1 MKILHTVC
9 DYAPHLSGNQQIVQG
24 LSERL
29 VRRGHKVTVL
39 TAYNPQ
45 RNFGHLNGVEILS
58 LKIRG
63 NGAVGMRG
71 EKEAYQR
78 ILLSGDYDLIM
89 NYGTNVW
96 TTDLA
101 FNLLPEINAPKVLI
115 PVGFTPLA
123 SIMWRA
129 IYLRYYRD
137 LPGFMAKYDKVVYN
151 STADH
156 KPNLDK
162 NFGDK
167 HGITNYVVIP
177 NAVSEEDFVRPLAQ
191 PNGFR
196 AKFDIRT
203 PHILLSVGHHQW
215 LKGHRFMI
223 RAIKQLARSDT
234 SLIIVGDEVSNSLP
248 THSCYN
254 YCAGQARSSGGAI
267 RVLTHLPRSDTVAAF
282 RDADLYL
289 LGSHFECSPVV
300 LLEAMASRTPFVATD
315 VGNAR
320 QLRGGLTVT
329 DPFQMAQMV
338 GRLLDNPSERAR
350 LSETGYEEWRSKYT
364 WERVVRLYEGLY
376 RDLVQRA

>member
-1 MKILHTVC
+1 VRILHTVC
-9 DYAPHLSGNQQIVQG
+9 DYAPHLGGNQQIVQG

-39 TAYNPQ
+39 TAYNSQ
-45 RNFGHLNGVEILS
+45 RNFEQLNGVDVLS
-58 LKIRG
+58 LRIRG

-71 EKEAYQR
+71 EREAYER
-78 ILLSGDYDLIM
+78 TLLSGDYDLIM

-101 FNLLPEINAPKVLI
+101 FNLLSAIHVPKVLV

-123 SIMWRA
+123 SVIWKA
-129 IYLRYYRD
+129 IYLRYYRN
-137 LPGFMAKYDKVVYN
+137 LPGFMRKYDKVVYN

-156 KPNLDK
+156 KPYLDK

-167 HGITNYVVIP
+167 HGFSNYVVIP
-177 NAVSEEDFVRPLAQ
+177 NAASEDDFLRDPSDSGA
-191 PNGFR
+191 FR
-196 AKFDIRT
+196 AKYNIQTRYL
-203 PHILLSVGHHQW
+203 LLSAGHHQW
-215 LKGHRFMI
+215 LKAHRFI
-223 RAIKQLARSDT
+223 VRAVRQLARRDIT
-234 SLIIVGDEVSNSLP
+234 LVIVGDAVSNSLP
-248 THSCYN
+248 IHSCFN
-254 YCAGQARSSGGAI
+254 YCAGQAKSSGAAI
-267 RVLTHLPRSDTVAAF
+267 RILTRLPRSDTIAAF

-289 LGSHFECSPVV
+289 LGSQFECSPVV

-320 QLRGGLTVT
+320 LLGGGLTVT
-329 DPFQMAQMV
+329 DPFKMAQMV

-350 LSETGYEEWRSKYT
+350 LSETGYAEWRSNYT
-364 WERVVRLYEGLY
+364 WERVVTLYEGLY